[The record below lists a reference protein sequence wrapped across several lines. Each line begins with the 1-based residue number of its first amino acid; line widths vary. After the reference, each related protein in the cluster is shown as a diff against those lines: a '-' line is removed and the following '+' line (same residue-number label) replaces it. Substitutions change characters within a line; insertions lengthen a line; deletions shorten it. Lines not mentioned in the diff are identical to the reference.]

1 MPSRRTLIFAVAV
14 LLIALATAAA
24 ALILMPRMKPQVSG
38 TPLIGGPFSLT
49 DRNGKRVTEK
59 TYAGK
64 YLLVFF
70 GYTYCPDVC
79 PSELQVMSAAL
90 DQLGPDAEKIQPL
103 FITIDPARDTP
114 QVMKDYV
121 SNFNPRLV
129 GLTGSEEDI
138 AAVAAKYRV
147 YDGKAPGAKSATD
160 YLMDHSA
167 IVYLMR
173 PDGTFLKHF
182 TYGTDPKALAE
193 AIRTAMES

>member
-1 MPSRRTLIFAVAV
+1 MPSRRTLIFAVTV

-24 ALILMPRMKPQVSG
+24 ALILMPRIERQVSG
-38 TPLIGGPFSLT
+38 TPLIGGPFTLT
-49 DRNGKRVTEK
+49 VQNGKRVTEK

-90 DQLGPDAEKIQPL
+90 DQLGPDAEKIQAL

-121 SNFNPRLV
+121 SNFNPRLI

-147 YDGKAPGAKSATD
+147 YYAKSPGAKSATD

-182 TYGTDPKALAE
+182 TYGTDPKALAD

>member
-1 MPSRRTLIFAVAV
+1 MPSRRSLIFALSV
-14 LLIALATAAA
+14 LVVALATGAA
-24 ALILMPRMKPQVSG
+24 ALWLAPGGEPKSTG
-38 TPLIGGPFSLT
+38 TALVGGPFTLT
-49 DRNGKRVTEK
+49 DHNGNRVTDQ

-64 YLLVFF
+64 YLLIFF
-70 GYTYCPDVC
+70 GFTYCPDVC

-121 SNFNPRLV
+121 ANFHPRLV
-129 GLTGSEEDI
+129 GLTGSDQDI

-147 YDGKAPGAKSATD
+147 YYAKAKGGAGESD

-167 IVYLMR
+167 ILYLMN

-182 TYGTDPKALAE
+182 TYGTDAKALAN
-193 AIRTAMES
+193 AIRQAMSS